1 MAIYRGYS
9 NEAAKP
15 GDMTYNM
22 VRVMG
27 EKEFGRD
34 VAVSWRPNVG
44 MGAHSIRMRGG
55 VHGDLEVERLVTA
68 KELEELVDARGFI
81 RLTLELMDE
90 ELKADEQME
99 FEHLHT
105 WRDYV

>member
-1 MAIYRGYS
+1 MMAIYRDPAG
-9 NEAAKP
+9 P

-22 VRVMG
+22 VRNMG
-27 EKEFGRD
+27 EEEFGRD
-34 VAVSWRPNVG
+34 VVVSWRPFDN
-44 MGAHSIRMRGG
+44 AHNIRMRGG
-55 VHGDLEVERLVTA
+55 LHDDMTVERLVTA
-68 KELEELVDARGFI
+68 EELEGLVDARDFI
-81 RLTLELMDE
+81 RLTLGLMDE